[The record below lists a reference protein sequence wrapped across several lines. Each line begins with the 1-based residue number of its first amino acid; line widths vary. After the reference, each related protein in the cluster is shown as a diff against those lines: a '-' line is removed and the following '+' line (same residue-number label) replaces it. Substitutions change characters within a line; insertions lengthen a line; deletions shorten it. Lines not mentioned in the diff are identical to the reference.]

1 MSEKIEKNFSGF
13 VKAVIGATGLLA
25 MGAVVAGGAMVKG
38 FNEGVKAMYNTSKDQ
53 DETDLSRENKETEET
68 KDKEEN

>member
-1 MSEKIEKNFSGF
+1 MSERIEKNFSGF

-38 FNEGVKAMYNTSKDQ
+38 FNEGVKAMHNTSKDQ
-53 DETDLSRENKETEET
+53 DETDLSRENKETDET